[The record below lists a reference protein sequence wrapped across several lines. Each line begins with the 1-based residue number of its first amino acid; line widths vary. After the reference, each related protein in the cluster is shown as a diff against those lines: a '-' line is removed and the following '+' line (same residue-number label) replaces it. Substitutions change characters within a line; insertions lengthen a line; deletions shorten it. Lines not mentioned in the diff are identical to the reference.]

1 MFIQMNLLRRLE
13 KLNVSIVVDLL
24 FVQILRNRY
33 FEILLLFDIVIIVT
47 VLEFGETLD
56 GFIW

>member
-56 GFIW
+56 GLIW